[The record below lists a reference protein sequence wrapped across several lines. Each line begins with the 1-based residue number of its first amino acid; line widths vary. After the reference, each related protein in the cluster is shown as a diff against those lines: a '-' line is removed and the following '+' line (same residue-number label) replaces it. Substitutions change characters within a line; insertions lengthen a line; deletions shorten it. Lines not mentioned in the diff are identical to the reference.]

1 MFDRGEN
8 MLQVVNIKQ
17 SPIGTEKAIQ
27 YIQKV
32 WNHQNQVSQFYD
44 EICHLSLAGDSLN
57 DFYVL
62 VNDEK
67 IIGCCGLIKN
77 DVLKKADRYPWIT
90 SLYIDEVYR
99 GRNYGQLLMNHVI
112 HRAQL
117 LGYPKVYLTTGKTD
131 YYRRHGWRELE
142 SDLNEKT
149 NKIYYKKLTEQR

>member
-1 MFDRGEN
+1 M
-8 MLQVVNIKQ
+8 MK
-17 SPIGTEKAIQ
+17 
-27 YIQKV
+27 
-32 WNHQNQVSQFYD
+32 
-44 EICHLSLAGDSLN
+44 
-57 DFYVL
+57 
-62 VNDEK
+62 K

>member
-1 MFDRGEN
+1 

-27 YIQKV
+27 YIQNV

-77 DVLKKADRYPWIT
+77 DVLKTADRL
-90 SLYIDEVYR
+90 SLDYIIIYR
-99 GRNYGQLLMNHVI
+99 
-112 HRAQL
+112 
-117 LGYPKVYLTTGKTD
+117 
-131 YYRRHGWRELE
+131 
-142 SDLNEKT
+142 
-149 NKIYYKKLTEQR
+149 

>member
-1 MFDRGEN
+1 MAKIKKKTFVTNVFDRGEN

-27 YIQKV
+27 YIQNV

-67 IIGCCGLIKN
+67 SYWMLRIN
-77 DVLKKADRYPWIT
+77 
-90 SLYIDEVYR
+90 
-99 GRNYGQLLMNHVI
+99 
-112 HRAQL
+112 
-117 LGYPKVYLTTGKTD
+117 
-131 YYRRHGWRELE
+131 
-142 SDLNEKT
+142 
-149 NKIYYKKLTEQR
+149 